1 MDCVNKTL
9 YIPLYGKAFVSRK
22 GILLRDE
29 KAEEIW
35 NRAGFPL
42 KGKAKSKWLACN
54 MGMRSAVFDRWLEEK
69 LREDP
74 EAVILHPGCGLDSRV
89 LRVPAPERDWFDVD
103 FSAVIQERGRY
114 FQESDHYHMIPSDI
128 RDMGWLSGI
137 PAGSS
142 AIVVMEGVSMY
153 LTPQELQTVLQQWK
167 AHFSGLKIL
176 MDSYTVFAAKA
187 TKYKNPIHA
196 VGVSQVYG
204 FDDPEVL
211 AEAAGLRFVKEHD
224 LTPPELIRQL
234 PKKEQGIFRLLFAG
248 KAAKKI
254 YRLYEFA

>member
-42 KGKAKSKWLACN
+42 KGKAKSKWLAYN

-74 EAVILHPGCGLDSRV
+74 QAIILHPGCGLDSRI
-89 LRVPAPERDWFDVD
+89 LRMDAGERDWFDVD
-103 FSAVIQERGRY
+103 FPAVIQERNKY
-114 FQESDHYHMIPSDI
+114 FQEADRYHMIPSDI
-128 RDMGWLSGI
+128 RDMAWLSRI
-137 PAGSS
+137 PTGSS
-142 AIVVMEGVSMY
+142 AIVVMEGISMY
-153 LTPQELQTVLQQWK
+153 LTPRELQVVLRQWK
-167 AHFSGLKIL
+167 SHFSRLRIL

-187 TKYKNPIHA
+187 TKYKNPIRT

-204 FDDPEVL
+204 LDDPEVL

-224 LTPPELIRQL
+224 LTPQDLIRQL
-234 PKKEQGIFRLLFAG
+234 PEKEQGIFRMLFAG
-248 KAAKKI
+248 KLAKKI
-254 YRLYEFA
+254 YRLYEFT